1 MSLLIVSSFKNVLR
15 FMKNSSAEVTFQP
28 VDVIGGFFDLF
39 DPTCS
44 AQIRDFFFQTEKH
57 LKIIS

>member
-1 MSLLIVSSFKNVLR
+1 
-15 FMKNSSAEVTFQP
+15 MKNSSAEVTFQP

-44 AQIRDFFFQTEKH
+44 AQIRDFFFQTEIFQ
-57 LKIIS
+57 LKYFKYFKMHKYRMYL